1 MKKISILGSTG
12 SIGQNT
18 LDVMTSLNGNFS
30 LYGISCNNN
39 TNLLLKQINKY
50 KPNIAVITNLDKY
63 NLFVKKHGNKLKD
76 TDILFGTDALEEI
89 CSNDDVDIV
98 VASIVGFECLKPVVS
113 AIKNNKTIL
122 AANKEILVSAG
133 DLYS

>member
-1 MKKISILGSTG
+1 
-12 SIGQNT
+12 
-18 LDVMTSLNGNFS
+18 MTSLNGNFS

-39 TNLLLKQINKY
+39 INLLLKQINKY
-50 KPNIAVITNLDKY
+50 KPNIAVITFNLDKY

-98 VASIVGFECLKPVVS
+98 VAS
-113 AIKNNKTIL
+113 
-122 AANKEILVSAG
+122 
-133 DLYS
+133 